1 MIGHSKTQSPGHS
14 QSLIKTLSY
23 DIRSIYSELLCVL
36 LGIWR
41 TYIAQTVYLISEAIY
56 VYSVF
61 FVTPIR
67 SNASITIISV
77 SIWCLFWGDD
87 SGGTFG
93 GLDRGSTVYI
103 KVERNKALWTLLF
116 RPGIKIVL
124 HSEMENIFFFL
135 ARGPLTM
142 CPNRYISHPFVSFF
156 FRIKGQSCVWL
167 S

>member
-1 MIGHSKTQSPGHS
+1 M
-14 QSLIKTLSY
+14 
-23 DIRSIYSELLCVL
+23 L

-41 TYIAQTVYLISEAIY
+41 TYITQTVYLISEAIY

-135 ARGPLTM
+135 GKRTVDNVPKSLYFSSF
-142 CPNRYISHPFVSFF
+142 RFF
-156 FRIKGQSCVWL
+156 FGSRVKVVYGSHKKDRL
-167 S
+167 FSRRNTRTLL

>member
-1 MIGHSKTQSPGHS
+1 MVF
-14 QSLIKTLSY
+14 
-23 DIRSIYSELLCVL
+23 VL
-36 LGIWR
+36 
-41 TYIAQTVYLISEAIY
+41 
-56 VYSVF
+56 
-61 FVTPIR
+61 
-67 SNASITIISV
+67 
-77 SIWCLFWGDD
+77 GDD

-142 CPNRYISHPFVSFF
+142 CPNRYISDPFVFF
-156 FRIKGQSCVWL
+156 FGSRVKVVYGSHKKDRL
-167 S
+167 FSRRNTRTLL